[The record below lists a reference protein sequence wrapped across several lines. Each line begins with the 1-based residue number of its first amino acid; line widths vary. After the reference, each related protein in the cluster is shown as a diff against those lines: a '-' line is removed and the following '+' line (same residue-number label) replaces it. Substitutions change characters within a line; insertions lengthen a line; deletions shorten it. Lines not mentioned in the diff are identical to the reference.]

1 MLPQH
6 KYAEQAV
13 LGMCIEK
20 IGIAHQVAKLK
31 NNLFYEPKFKV
42 IHLAITK
49 CVLESYGLDPVTI
62 ANMAQTIPVKGREMA
77 VVFAMDVLEL
87 IENLPVESQLPAYI
101 KMLEEAQ
108 TQREILTMCEKAA
121 EKMRQRL
128 YYQTEI
134 DEIVDGFKK
143 SLFKIRV
150 SDERVAEYAHIP
162 AVRTVEKMETTLR
175 RGFQDIGIPSG
186 FPDFDEKTS
195 GFRGGQLIV
204 FCGRPGMGKTSLA
217 LDICAHASSPKP
229 GCGFVSYFFSLEMS
243 SEEISARLLSKLS
256 GVNLKNLRT
265 VDLYDDD
272 LNIISRT
279 ALDLVNYRMV
289 IDDSPL
295 LTPATIKG
303 KIMERQA
310 LYEEKPDI
318 IFIDY
323 LQLLASSQ
331 NQNSRERE
339 VASMSRDLKLLA
351 RELNIPVVV
360 MSQLNRELEK
370 RPNKRPIMAD
380 IRESGAV
387 EQDADIIVAL
397 YQPFLYTNSL
407 SDEGK
412 AEAIILKQR
421 NGPIGTISMIWRAE
435 TSSFTP
441 ALDVGN
447 ECFEVRPIKRSHETG
462 TDSRGREVEYS
473 FVVPPKDNPN
483 FSETVNDPNL
493 PF

>member
-1 MLPQH
+1 MFPQH
-6 KYAEQAV
+6 KYAEQSV
-13 LGMCIEK
+13 LGLCVNEPEISHK
-20 IGIAHQVAKLK
+20 VTKL
-31 NNLFYEPKFKV
+31 NNDLFYEPKNKA
-42 IHLAITK
+42 IHLAIRK
-49 CVLESYGLDPVTI
+49 CVLENYGIDTFTI
-62 ANMAQTIPVKGREMA
+62 VNMTKTIKVKGLQTNSI
-77 VVFAMDVLEL
+77 FAMDLIEL
-87 IENLPVESQLPAYI
+87 QENLPAKAQLPAYV

-108 TQREILTMCEKAA
+108 SQREILTMCQYTA
-121 EKMRQRL
+121 EKMRDRL

-143 SLFKIRV
+143 SLFRIKVI
-150 SDERVAEYAHIP
+150 DERVAEYAHIT
-162 AVRTVEKMETTLR
+162 AVKTVEKMEVTLKKGR
-175 RGFQDIGIPSG
+175 QDIGIPSG
-186 FPDFDEKTS
+186 FPDFDEKSS
-195 GFRGGQLIV
+195 GFRGGQLII

-217 LDICAHASSPKP
+217 LDICTHASSPKP
-229 GCGFVSYFFSLEMS
+229 GCGFLSYFFSLEMS

-265 VDLYDDD
+265 ADLSSGDLKAISGAALGMVDYKL
-272 LNIISRT
+272 
-279 ALDLVNYRMV
+279 V

-295 LTPATIKG
+295 LTPATIKA

-310 LYEEKPDI
+310 LHEEKPDI

-323 LQLLASSQ
+323 LQLLAPSQ

-397 YQPFLYTNSL
+397 YQPFLYTNSPN
-407 SDEGK
+407 DQGR

-421 NGPIGTISMIWRAE
+421 NGPIGVIPMIWRPE
-435 TSSFTP
+435 TSSFTSP
-441 ALDVGN
+441 LTSNGGVNVKPMFG
-447 ECFEVRPIKRSHETG
+447 RSG
-462 TDSRGREVEYS
+462 PVDYCGGLEVEYTCVPGEEDETS
-473 FVVPPKDNPN
+473 FP
-483 FSETVNDPNL
+483 ETVNNEEL

>member
-1 MLPQH
+1 MFPQH

-13 LGMCIEK
+13 LGLSIDNLE
-20 IGIAHQVAKLK
+20 IAHQVAKLK
-31 NNLFYEPKFKV
+31 NDLFYEPKNKV
-42 IHLAITK
+42 IHQAITK
-49 CVLESYGLDPVTI
+49 CVLENYGLDGMTVLNMTRTI
-62 ANMAQTIPVKGREMA
+62 NFKGAQTPVIL
-77 VVFAMDVLEL
+77 AMDLVEL
-87 IENLPVESQLPAYI
+87 TENLPMEAQLPAYI

-108 TQREILTMCEKAA
+108 TQREILIMCENTT

-134 DEIVDGFKK
+134 DKIVDGFKK
-143 SLFKIRV
+143 NLFKIKV
-150 SDERVAEYAHIP
+150 SDERVAEYAHIS
-162 AVRTVEKMETTLR
+162 AVKTVEKMETTIK
-175 RGFQDIGIPSG
+175 RGGQDFGIPSG
-186 FPDFDEKTS
+186 FRDFDEKTS

-229 GCGFVSYFFSLEMS
+229 GCGFLSYFFSLEMS
-243 SEEISARLLSKLS
+243 SDEISARLLSKLA

-265 VDLYDDD
+265 ADLSNSDLKTLSNAALNMVDYK
-272 LNIISRT
+272 
-279 ALDLVNYRMV
+279 MV
-289 IDDSPL
+289 IDDSSQ
-295 LTPATIKG
+295 LTPATIKA

-310 LYEEKPDI
+310 LHEEKPDI

-323 LQLLASSQ
+323 LQLLAPSQ

-397 YQPFLYTNSL
+397 YQPFLYSNSL
-407 SDEGK
+407 CDQGK

-421 NGPIGTISMIWRAE
+421 NGPIGTIPMIWRAE

-441 ALDVGN
+441 IISYG
-447 ECFEVRPIKRSHETG
+447 EIG
-462 TDSRGREVEYS
+462 TSNQHSEPEDFSGGLEIEYTC
-473 FVVPPKDNPN
+473 VPPIEDTKP
-483 FSETVNDPNL
+483 FPETVNNEEL

>member
-1 MLPQH
+1 MFPQH
-6 KYAEQAV
+6 KYAERAV
-13 LGMCIEK
+13 IGLGIISDEN
-20 IGIAHQVAKLK
+20 IYNVIKLDY
-31 NNLFYEPKFKV
+31 NLFYESKNRV
-42 IHLAITK
+42 IFLALKK
-49 CVLESYGLDPVTI
+49 CVLENSGTDMETI
-62 ANMAQTIPVKGREMA
+62 INRAKTITFKGRPLA
-77 VVFAMDVLEL
+77 DITLFDILEV
-87 IENLPVESQLPAYI
+87 IDNLPANAQLPAYI

-108 TQREILTMCEKAA
+108 SQREILKMCSHTA
-121 EKMRQRL
+121 EKMQQRL

-143 SLFKIRV
+143 SLFRIKV
-150 SDERVAEYAHIP
+150 SDERVAEYAHIT
-162 AVRTVEKMETTLR
+162 AVKTVEKMEVTLKNGR
-175 RGFQDIGIPSG
+175 QDIGIPSG
-186 FPDFDEKTS
+186 FPDFDEKSS
-195 GFRGGQLIV
+195 GFRGGQLII

-217 LDICAHASSPKP
+217 LDICTHASSPKP
-229 GCGFVSYFFSLEMS
+229 GCGFLSYFFSLEMS

-265 VDLYDDD
+265 ADLSSGDLKAISSAALGMVDYKL
-272 LNIISRT
+272 
-279 ALDLVNYRMV
+279 V

-295 LTPATIKG
+295 LTPATIKA

-310 LYEEKPDI
+310 LHEEKPDI

-323 LQLLASSQ
+323 LQLLAPSQ

-370 RPNKRPIMAD
+370 RPNKRPIMSD

-397 YQPFLYTNSL
+397 YQPFLYTNSPN
-407 SDEGK
+407 DQGR

-421 NGPIGTISMIWRAE
+421 NGPIGVIPMIWRPE
-435 TSSFTP
+435 TSSFTS
-441 ALDVGN
+441 
-447 ECFEVRPIKRSHETG
+447 PITSNGGVNVKPMFGRSAPVDYCG
-462 TDSRGREVEYS
+462 GLEVEYTCVPGEEDETS
-473 FVVPPKDNPN
+473 FP
-483 FSETVNDPNL
+483 ETVNNEEL